1 MTLYSCG
8 AHIDEN
14 GRATGGKRGDQT
26 GREVSSVEYY
36 DYPWSY
42 VLRYCGA
49 KPKTVRNRIMQ
60 TAWILAKK
68 NKVGYS
74 QSDRDSLFDAMRAR
88 KFSMKKLLTI
98 PKCNTDCS
106 AFVGVVVS
114 CALVPIGL
122 YTFVPSDIWTGNE
135 YEYLTKR
142 GFKKVKKSIDFETG
156 EGLMPG
162 DILVNPLYHTEIFM
176 GSKKSGK
183 LYSVVSKT
191 EPTKTEITE
200 AELEKVANR
209 VIDGEFGNGSER
221 VDALKAAGY
230 DPVKVQEKVNEI
242 CSRYGL

>member
-26 GREVSSVEYY
+26 GREVCSVEYY
-36 DYPWSY
+36 DYPWDY

-49 KPKTVRNRIMQ
+49 KPKTVRNRMMQ

-74 QSDRDSLFDAMRAR
+74 QSDRDSLFDAMMAR

-106 AFVGVVVS
+106 AFIGVVVS
-114 CALVPIGL
+114 CALVPIHL
-122 YTFVPSDIWTGNE
+122 YSFVPSDIWTGNE
-135 YEYLTKR
+135 AEYLMKR
-142 GFKKVKKSIDFETG
+142 GFKKKRKDIDFETG
-156 EGLMPG
+156 EGLLPG
-162 DILVNPLYHTEIFM
+162 DMLVNTLCHTELFM
-176 GSKKSGK
+176 GKKKSGQ
-183 LYSVVSKT
+183 LYTIASKVEPVKVNVDLESV
-191 EPTKTEITE
+191 
-200 AELEKVANR
+200 AQR
-209 VIDGEFGNGSER
+209 VIDGEFGNWPER
-221 VDALKAAGY
+221 VDNLKAAGY
-230 DPVKVQEKVNEI
+230 DPVAVQEKVNEI